1 LILQDETSAISIQT
15 LYHRIVYYL
24 NYPLIRQQ
32 GKFEVSIK
40 SLILLGLILFVAS
53 LISRFVRR
61 FIQNR
66 VLPRFHLGIGLE
78 YTLLRL
84 AHYVIIVAGSLYAI
98 KVGFSVDLTGV
109 AVILGFLS
117 VGIGFGLQYIA
128 ADIASGFILLFERPV
143 RVNDRVKLEDGGK
156 DGGIEGRIDRISI
169 RSTMIVTNENM
180 TVIVPNSKLVQNKLV
195 NFSRGASM
203 RMNIPVGVAYGT
215 DLEKL
220 ADALVEA
227 AKSVEE
233 VLESPPPRVHFAG
246 FGDSALN
253 FEIRVW
259 INQPHKH
266 PQIRSKV
273 NFAIA
278 RVLPEHNIE
287 IGFTSAI
294 SIPNGLKITQAGS
307 GDLELLKAGDGKRKE

>member
-1 LILQDETSAISIQT
+1 MILQGETSPVSIQT
-15 LYHRIVYYL
+15 LFERVVYYL
-24 NYPLIRQQ
+24 NYPLIKQEGR
-32 GKFEVSIK
+32 FEVSIK
-40 SLILLGLILFVAS
+40 SLILLGLIILVAT
-53 LISRFVRR
+53 LVSRFVRR
-61 FIQNR
+61 FLQNR
-66 VLPRFHLGIGLE
+66 VLPRFNLETGLE

-84 AHYVIIVAGSLYAI
+84 VHYVVMVGGALYAI

-143 RVNDRVKLEDGGK
+143 RVNDRVKLDGGGH

-180 TVIVPNSKLVQNKLV
+180 TVIVPNSKLVQNKMV
-195 NFSRGASM
+195 NFSRGGSM
-203 RMNIPVGVAYGT
+203 RMNIPVGIAYGS
-215 DLEKL
+215 DLDGVSE
-220 ADALVEA
+220 ALVEA

-278 RVLPEHNIE
+278 RALPERNIE

-294 SIPNGLKITQAGS
+294 CIPNGLKITQAGA
-307 GDLELLKAGDGKRKE
+307 GDLELLKTGDGKRKE